1 MYLLWHMEEKK
12 NLYKKGESV
21 CLANNQK
28 ILYSSRLIVLKPPFE
43 YLNMCVY
50 TIVLKPP
57 LFGSRWQCQLDI
69 SFLTSGLLLVLTR
82 LSQRCIYAFQEKKN
96 LYDFT
101 FYGHFF
107 SKFYF
112 FILLKKIKI
121 ATNIILPEYGRL
133 CRNVGD
139 GTIRVCLIML
149 FQ

>member
-1 MYLLWHMEEKK
+1 MVVLVGHLISYKWTTVGINSSLLEMYI
-12 NLYKKGESV
+12 
-21 CLANNQK
+21 C
-28 ILYSSRLIVLKPPFE
+28 ISR
-43 YLNMCVY
+43 
-50 TIVLKPP
+50 
-57 LFGSRWQCQLDI
+57 
-69 SFLTSGLLLVLTR
+69 
-82 LSQRCIYAFQEKKN
+82 KKN

-149 FQ
+149 F